1 MGMSNNFLSQEEIN
15 ALLSGEAMDNN
26 AESDA
31 DKSESI
37 ENSITDIDK
46 DLLGEI
52 GNISMGSASTA
63 LYQLI
68 NQKVNITT
76 PVVSVTT
83 LREIKAGFETPNVVV
98 DIEYIAGIVGRNI
111 LIIRNDD
118 GLVIS
123 NLMMGGDGN
132 IGESHELSE
141 LEVSA
146 VSEAMNQMIGSAATS
161 MATMFG
167 RKVDISPP
175 MARVVT
181 DDNAPISDAIPEDQP
196 IVKVSF
202 KMTIGDLVDSSIM
215 QIFPIETA
223 KNIVAI
229 MTGEDNIQE
238 EVKEEEP
245 KVEVPVSEPIA
256 SKEITPEPNMSAAQP
271 QYQQPQMQ
279 QQYDQNQMYGQPQ
292 MQYDQGQMYGQPQ
305 MQYNQSQMYG
315 QPQMQYGQPMQY
327 GYGQMPPQYGQPMQY
342 QQPVE
347 VHKAAFES
355 LGEQSAVP
363 PIKNIDL
370 IMDVPLDI
378 SVVLGRTKKSIQ
390 DILNLGVGSLI
401 ELQKLAEEPVEILV
415 NGKQIALGEVVV
427 VDENFGVRITDIVNG
442 SERLKTLSKS

>member
-1 MGMSNNFLSQEEIN
+1 MGMGNNFLSQEEIN
-15 ALLSGEAMDNN
+15 ALLAGEDLASTG
-26 AESDA
+26 AESA
-31 DKSESI
+31 DTSAGDNKTDTEA
-37 ENSITDIDK
+37 ITDIDK

-68 NQKVNITT
+68 NQQVNITT

-83 LREIKAGFETPNVVV
+83 LKEIKEGFETPNIVL
-98 DIEYIAGIVGRNI
+98 DIEYVAGIIGRNI
-111 LIIRNDD
+111 LIIKTLD

-132 IGESHELSE
+132 VTEIHDLSE
-141 LEVSA
+141 IEISA

-175 MARVVT
+175 TAKVVV
-181 DDNAPISDAIPEDQP
+181 DGSIPISDAIPEDQP
-196 IVKVSF
+196 IVRVSF
-202 KMTIGDLVDSSIM
+202 RMTIGDIVDSNIM

-229 MTGEDNIQE
+229 MTGEDKAK
-238 EVKEEEP
+238 EVTASEPAKDNKKDTIVNKEIYEQP
-245 KVEVPVSEPIA
+245 VPVQQQPQQQYQ
-256 SKEITPEPNMSAAQP
+256 PEPQYQQ
-271 QYQQPQMQ
+271 QYQQPQ
-279 QQYDQNQMYGQPQ
+279 YEQPR
-292 MQYDQGQMYGQPQ
+292 M
-305 MQYNQSQMYG
+305 
-315 QPQMQYGQPMQY
+315 
-327 GYGQMPPQYGQPMQY
+327 

-347 VHKAAFES
+347 VHAATFEPLVPQNS
-355 LGEQSAVP
+355 VP

-370 IMDVPLDI
+370 ILDVPLDI

-390 DILNLGVGSLI
+390 DILNLGTGSLI
-401 ELQKLAEEPVEILV
+401 ELDKLAEEPVEILV

-427 VDENFGVRITDIVNG
+427 VDENFGIRITNIV
-442 SERLKTLSKS
+442 SSVERIKRLK

>member
-1 MGMSNNFLSQEEIN
+1 MSNNFLSQEEIN
-15 ALLSGEAMDNN
+15 ALLSGESTDSEDNN
-26 AESDA
+26 VSSEVNEDMEDA
-31 DKSESI
+31 
-37 ENSITDIDK
+37 ITETDK

-68 NQKVNITT
+68 NQQVNITT

-83 LREIKAGFETPNVVV
+83 LKEIKEGFETPNIVL

-111 LIIRNDD
+111 LIIKTYD

-123 NLMMGGDGN
+123 NLMMGGDGKVTDV
-132 IGESHELSE
+132 HELSE
-141 LEVSA
+141 LEISA

-175 MARVVT
+175 TSKVVT
-181 DDNAPISDAIPEDQP
+181 DDLMPISDSIPEDQP

-202 KMTIGDLVDSSIM
+202 KMTIGDIVDSNIM

-229 MTGEDNIQE
+229 MTGEDSANNTSESQPE
-238 EVKEEEP
+238 KPKEEPIVNKEIHTQPEP
-245 KVEVPVSEPIA
+245 QMQQNVSEPQ
-256 SKEITPEPNMSAAQP
+256 M
-271 QYQQPQMQ
+271 QYEQPQMQ
-279 QQYDQNQMYGQPQ
+279 MQQQQYVPQQQMQGYGQPQ
-292 MQYDQGQMYGQPQ
+292 MQSYMQQPQMYGGGQVQ
-305 MQYNQSQMYG
+305 QYA
-315 QPQMQYGQPMQY
+315 
-327 GYGQMPPQYGQPMQY
+327 
-342 QQPVE
+342 QPVE
-347 VHKAAFES
+347 VHQAAFEPLTPQNS
-355 LGEQSAVP
+355 VP

-390 DILNLGVGSLI
+390 DILNLGAGSLI
-401 ELQKLAEEPVEILV
+401 ELDKLAEEPVEILV

-427 VDENFGVRITDIVNG
+427 VDENFGVRITSIVSNV
-442 SERLKTLSKS
+442 ERLKSLK

>member
-15 ALLSGEAMDNN
+15 ALLSGESTDSEDNN
-26 AESDA
+26 VSSEVNEDMEDA
-31 DKSESI
+31 
-37 ENSITDIDK
+37 ITETDK

-68 NQKVNITT
+68 NQQVNITT

-83 LREIKAGFETPNVVV
+83 LKEIKEGFETPNIVL

-111 LIIRNDD
+111 LIIKTYD

-123 NLMMGGDGN
+123 NLMMGGDGKVTDV
-132 IGESHELSE
+132 HELSE
-141 LEVSA
+141 LEISA

-175 MARVVT
+175 TSKVVT
-181 DDNAPISDAIPEDQP
+181 DDLMPISDSIPEDQP

-202 KMTIGDLVDSSIM
+202 KMTIGDIVDSNIM

-229 MTGEDNIQE
+229 MTGEDSANKTSESQPE
-238 EVKEEEP
+238 KPKEEPIFNKEIHTQPEP
-245 KVEVPVSEPIA
+245 QMQQNVSEPQ
-256 SKEITPEPNMSAAQP
+256 M
-271 QYQQPQMQ
+271 QYEQPQMQ
-279 QQYDQNQMYGQPQ
+279 MQQQQYVPQQQMQGYGQPQ
-292 MQYDQGQMYGQPQ
+292 MQSYMQQPQMYGGGQVQ
-305 MQYNQSQMYG
+305 QYA
-315 QPQMQYGQPMQY
+315 
-327 GYGQMPPQYGQPMQY
+327 
-342 QQPVE
+342 QPVE
-347 VHKAAFES
+347 VHQAAFEPLTPQNS
-355 LGEQSAVP
+355 VP

-390 DILNLGVGSLI
+390 DILNLGAGSLI
-401 ELQKLAEEPVEILV
+401 ELDKLAEEPVEILV

-427 VDENFGVRITDIVNG
+427 VDENFGVRITSIVSNV
-442 SERLKTLSKS
+442 ERLKSLK